1 MSGVKKYTTL
11 PYSVEFRG
19 DDWEAEMQDFAA
31 ACEADLPAFVLC
43 RMIHEIS
50 LVLHQRKHDVSSDTL
65 VNSIEIASLELS
77 RRAMTGED
85 FED

>member
-31 ACEADLPAFVLC
+31 ACAADLPSFVLC
-43 RMIHEIS
+43 RMVHEIS
-50 LVLHQRKHDVSSDTL
+50 LVLHQRQHDVSSEGL
-65 VNSIEIASLELS
+65 INSIETASLELS
-77 RRAMTGED
+77 RRAMAGED
-85 FED
+85 LDD